1 MCVGT
6 VRLYLFW
13 AVLLRRS
20 VTVPGPLLPPFSA
33 VRREIFPFLS
43 PHSDNVYIV
52 PIVMLTPG
60 VGWGGGG
67 SIFPPACCMS
77 LAPFPLSDY
86 AIVLY
91 ADIFTPS
98 ACASAIDSQYFT
110 SHRSAFKL
118 FLFVAI
124 LLLGTG
130 FTALAGNPA
139 SSHCRLCLVCKRFR
153 LAVRLRPGRLIW
165 A

>member
-1 MCVGT
+1 MCVCVGT

-60 VGWGGGG
+60 VGGGVGGGAP
-67 SIFPPACCMS
+67 SSHRPAARLSLLFPSQIMLLCCTPIFSPRQRVRQ
-77 LAPFPLSDY
+77 PLIHNTLQ
-86 AIVLY
+86 AIVLPLSCFSLSPFCY
-91 ADIFTPS
+91 
-98 ACASAIDSQYFT
+98 
-110 SHRSAFKL
+110 
-118 FLFVAI
+118 
-124 LLLGTG
+124 
-130 FTALAGNPA
+130 
-139 SSHCRLCLVCKRFR
+139 
-153 LAVRLRPGRLIW
+153 
-165 A
+165 